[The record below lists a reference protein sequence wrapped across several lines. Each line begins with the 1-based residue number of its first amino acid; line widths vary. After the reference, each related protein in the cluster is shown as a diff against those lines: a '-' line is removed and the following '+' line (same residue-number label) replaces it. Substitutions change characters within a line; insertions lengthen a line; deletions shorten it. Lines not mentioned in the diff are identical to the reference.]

1 MKTIRRLSTY
11 LLAAAMVAGALGCQR
26 EPATPEELQGEQYSF
41 PPEMLRDHWMAQEVP
56 VAHIVRRDYRIREG
70 DLLEVIYHVRHLEQN
85 VEYEIKI
92 EDVISLRFP
101 FDPRLNQ
108 FEKVQS
114 DGKLNLDLIGSV
126 HVLGRTIRQVR
137 EELHERYAK
146 YIKDPSITV
155 SFKESNVKIAELK
168 RAITTAPRGQSRLVP
183 VTPEGTISVPFV
195 VSIRAAGKTIEEIHR
210 DLNDAYVS
218 IGLDEL
224 EVTINVQTVA
234 PLTVYVLGEVRSP
247 GALKTRHEITLLQ
260 AIAQAGSYRP
270 PRAELSKV
278 LLVRRRNLAR
288 PSAAVVNLFQLLEN
302 QRRVGDEPVVADM
315 SRHKYDIWLEDGD
328 LIYVPTTEIS
338 KRADYIDEVWRRSIR
353 NIAGFTSVYS
363 ISHDGNLLVVPGD

>member
-26 EPATPEELQGEQYSF
+26 EPATLEELQGEQYSF
-41 PPEMLRDHWMAQEVP
+41 PPEMLRDRWMAQEVP
-56 VAHIVRRDYRIREG
+56 VGHIVRRDYRIREG
-70 DLLEVIYHVRHLEQN
+70 DLLEVIYHVRHREQN

-101 FDPRLNQ
+101 FDPTLNQ

-195 VSIRAAGKTIEEIHR
+195 VSIRAAGKTIEAIHR

-234 PLTVYVLGEVRSP
+234 PLTVYVMGEVRSP
-247 GALKTRHEITLLQ
+247 GKLQTRQEITLLQ

-278 LLVRRRNLAR
+278 LLIRRRHLTR

-302 QRRVGDEPVVADM
+302 HQRVGEGPLVADM

-363 ISHDGNLLVVPGD
+363 ISDDWDLLRPNP